1 MIIKNGIVADPASG
15 LYEHMDILVKD
26 GKIVKIAPDISYES
40 DAATTEKEEII
51 DASGMIVGP
60 GLIDTHV
67 HFRDPGFTYKEDIH
81 TGSLAAAKGG
91 FTTVVCM
98 ANTKP
103 TVDNVDTLKDNITRG
118 KQEKIRMYQ
127 AAAISHSLKGQDEV
141 DMAAL
146 KEAGACGF
154 TDDGIPLTNAA
165 FCYRAMQNAAKLDMP
180 ISLHEEDP
188 AFIKNNG
195 INHGKVSDALGIYG
209 SPSIAEETLV
219 ARDCL
224 LALRSGADVVIQH
237 ISSGVSVDI
246 VRTYKKLGA
255 RLHAEA
261 TPHHFTLTEDAV
273 LEHGTLAKM
282 NPPLRTE
289 ADRQKIIDG
298 LIDGTIDLIATDHAP
313 HSAEE
318 KSKPVTEAPSGI
330 IGLETSLALGITS
343 LVKPGHLSMLE
354 LLEKMTINPARLYH
368 MPYGTISEGA
378 AADFVLPD
386 RRKGA
391 VPHRTAA
398 PLAGTARHR
407 GRESILQYVY
417 PERVRAAAGHAPCA
431 LKRMHGR
438 EGRKADGHQT
448 EKKKNH
454 PPDVPAGPRP
464 VVAAADRMAG
474 NAGRHHRVRPCDA
487 VQCQLYYRLSAHGQ
501 QPALYRRAADLCG
514 HRPRHHVRHKLCG
527 PSLSA
532 LGSKACLLGRA
543 GAAGVHFDLRTA
555 ERLPPLDPDVRR
567 HAADLRA
574 GKI

>member
-15 LYEHMDILVKD
+15 LYEQMDILVKD
-26 GKIVKIAPDISYES
+26 GKIVKIAPDISCAS
-40 DAATTEKEEII
+40 DAAATEKEEII
-51 DASGMIVGP
+51 DASGMIIGP

-67 HFRDPGFTYKEDIH
+67 HFRDPGFTNKEDIH
-81 TGSLAAAKGG
+81 TGSLASAKGG

-103 TVDNVDTLKDNITRG
+103 TVDNVDTLKDNLTRG

-165 FCYRAMQNAAKLDMP
+165 FCYKAMQNAAKLDMP

-289 ADRQKIIDG
+289 ADRQKIIEG

-330 IGLETSLALGITS
+330 IGLETSLALGITN

-378 AADFVLPD
+378 AADFV
-386 RRKGA
+386 
-391 VPHRTAA
+391 
-398 PLAGTARHR
+398 
-407 GRESILQYVY
+407 I
-417 PERVRAAAGHAPCA
+417 
-431 LKRMHGR
+431 
-438 EGRKADGHQT
+438 
-448 EKKKNH
+448 
-454 PPDVPAGPRP
+454 
-464 VVAAADRMAG
+464 
-474 NAGRHHRVRPCDA
+474 
-487 VQCQLYYRLSAHGQ
+487 
-501 QPALYRRAADLCG
+501 
-514 HRPRHHVRHKLCG
+514 
-527 PSLSA
+527 
-532 LGSKACLLGRA
+532 
-543 GAAGVHFDLRTA
+543 F
-555 ERLPPLDPDVRR
+555 DPDEKWVPCEY
-567 HAADLRA
+567 ASKSSNTPFTGMKLT
-574 GKI
+574 GKVKYTVCGGNVIYSDK